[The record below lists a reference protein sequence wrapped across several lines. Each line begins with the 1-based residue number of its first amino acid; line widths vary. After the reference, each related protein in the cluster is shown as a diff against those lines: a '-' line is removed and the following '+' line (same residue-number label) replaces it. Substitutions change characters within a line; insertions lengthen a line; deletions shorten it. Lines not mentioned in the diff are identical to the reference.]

1 MEQNKTGKY
10 FKYAIGE
17 IVLVVIGILI
27 ALSINNWNQQK
38 QNLTTMKQFLV
49 EFKEEVRYNINDLKR
64 EFKFV
69 EKQIEQKQNLLKNKR
84 LDTIPLDTLEYH
96 ITARYVNLAYNPMPL
111 KRFENSQITDYGKY
125 DSIFIRLQQFFGF
138 QWPRL
143 EKFIVWQNNEVDAED
158 AYWRHRQNSY
168 ELKLNLEGDTFIS
181 DSITRKKALIELIKT
196 PLVRN
201 MLKAD
206 YSRKKDIKNFISSF
220 KDTAEKR
227 FKKIN
232 EILDD

>member
-10 FKYAIGE
+10 IKYAIGE
-17 IVLVVIGILI
+17 IVLVMVGILL
-27 ALSINNWNQQK
+27 ALQVNNWNQKK
-38 QNLTTMKQFLV
+38 QNLTTMEQFLL
-49 EFKEEVRYNINDLKR
+49 EFKEELRYNIKDLNL
-64 EFKFV
+64 ELIFV
-69 EKQIEQKQNLLKNKR
+69 EKQLEQKQNLLKNKR
-84 LDTIPLDTLEYH
+84 LDTIPLDTLENH

-111 KRFENSQITDYGKY
+111 KRFENSQLTEYGKY
-125 DSIFIRLQQFFGF
+125 NSIFIQLQQFFGF

-143 EKFIVWQNNEVDAED
+143 EKFTIWQNNEVDAED
-158 AYWRHRQNSY
+158 AFWRHEQNSY
-168 ELKLNLEGDTFIS
+168 ELKLDSEGDTFIN

-206 YSRKKDIKNFISSF
+206 YSRKKDIKNFISNF
-220 KDTAEKR
+220 KGTAENR

-232 EILDD
+232 KILDD